1 MKLRRIISA
10 VILAAL
16 MPVAAFS
23 AGDPEPE
30 KLMAPMSAYDMGR
43 EAAKA
48 GDWSRAIS
56 FFESAVEKDGEDYK
70 SFNMIGYSLR
80 NMGRHEA
87 AILAY
92 DRALSIKP
100 DYAPALEYRGM
111 AHLNA
116 NNLKAAMADYE
127 VLKGIGSP
135 LAEDLKAA
143 IDRAVKN

>member
-1 MKLRRIISA
+1 MKLRQIVLA
-10 VILAAL
+10 LILAAL

-23 AGDPEPE
+23 ADDPKPEEP
-30 KLMAPMSAYDMGR
+30 AAQPSAYDMGR

-48 GDWSRAIS
+48 GNWSRAVS
-56 FFESAVEKDGEDYK
+56 LFQGAVKKDNDDYK
-70 SFNMIGYSLR
+70 SFNMLGYSLR
-80 NMGRHEA
+80 NVGRYEA

-92 DRALSIKP
+92 NRALSIKP

-111 AHLNA
+111 AHLKA

-135 LAEDLKAA
+135 LAEDLKTA
-143 IDRAVKN
+143 IDSAAKN